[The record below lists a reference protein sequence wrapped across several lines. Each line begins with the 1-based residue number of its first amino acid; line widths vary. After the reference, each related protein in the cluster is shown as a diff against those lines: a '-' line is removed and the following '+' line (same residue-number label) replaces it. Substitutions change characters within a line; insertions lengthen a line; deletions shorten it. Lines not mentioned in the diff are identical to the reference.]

1 MRCNQKEERYINGEG
16 EREREGGEGRG
27 ERGRA
32 GERERGKNVEGESHI
47 ETKICGLEH
56 EWGW

>member
-1 MRCNQKEERYINGEG
+1 MRRNQKEERYINGEG
-16 EREREGGEGRG
+16 EREREGGEERG

-47 ETKICGLEH
+47 ET
-56 EWGW
+56 

>member
-1 MRCNQKEERYINGEG
+1 MARVNARERGEREG
-16 EREREGGEGRG
+16 EREGEL
-27 ERGRA
+27 
-32 GERERGKNVEGESHI
+32 ERGKNVEGESHI